1 MTQVLQHQHQICT
14 IDEIAPD
21 SVTGKDLPD
30 GRRVAVYHFDGNFY
44 ATDDNCSHGNAS
56 LSEDGTLDGCVIECG
71 LHFGSFDIRTGA
83 VVAAPCTRPLR
94 TYPVQIRDGS
104 VWLELGQEP

>member
-1 MTQVLQHQHQICT
+1 MTQVLQQPHRICA
-14 IDEIAPD
+14 IDEIAPA
-21 SVTGKDLPD
+21 SVIGKDLPD
-30 GRRVAVYHFDGNFY
+30 GRRVAVYHFDGSFY

-94 TYPVQIRDGS
+94 TDPVQIRDGA
-104 VWLELGQEP
+104 VWLELG